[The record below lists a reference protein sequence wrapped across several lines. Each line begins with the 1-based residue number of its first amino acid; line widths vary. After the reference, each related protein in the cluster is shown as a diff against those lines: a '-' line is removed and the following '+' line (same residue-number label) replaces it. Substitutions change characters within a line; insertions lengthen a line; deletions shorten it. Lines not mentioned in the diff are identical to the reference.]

1 MEICCAR
8 NILGREH
15 WRNAAQKKK
24 YNFQVGMKVLKI
36 GEKPIFV
43 VYTYIC
49 RYLKQYIASLL

>member
-43 VYTYIC
+43 HIHIHTYVDT
-49 RYLKQYIASLL
+49 